1 MLTIMIILM
10 LLNLL
15 YDGIG
20 AFYSQA
26 IVSAKNPYAAYR
38 EALAAAA
45 HNKEENGN
53 NNDGGDT
60 DEFAR

>member
-10 LLNLL
+10 LLKLL

-20 AFYSQA
+20 AFYLQA

>member
-10 LLNLL
+10 LLKLL

-53 NNDGGDT
+53 
-60 DEFAR
+60 R

>member
-10 LLNLL
+10 LLKLL

-38 EALAAAA
+38 EALGRCCAQQGR
-45 HNKEENGN
+45 EWE
-53 NNDGGDT
+53 
-60 DEFAR
+60 

>member
-10 LLNLL
+10 LLKLL

-26 IVSAKNPYAAYR
+26 IVSA
-38 EALAAAA
+38 ALAAAA

>member
-10 LLNLL
+10 LLKLL

-20 AFYSQA
+20 DFSSGS
-26 IVSAKNPYAAYR
+26 IRTHGYR

>member
-10 LLNLL
+10 LLKLL
-15 YDGIG
+15 YDGVG

-38 EALAAAA
+38 EALASAAG
-45 HNKEENGN
+45 NKDDNENN
-53 NNDGGDT
+53 GGDT
-60 DEFAR
+60 DELTR

>member
-10 LLNLL
+10 LLKLL

-45 HNKEENGN
+45 HNKEELEVSHSRKKRSMN
-53 NNDGGDT
+53 
-60 DEFAR
+60 

>member
-10 LLNLL
+10 LLKLL
-15 YDGIG
+15 YDGVG

-26 IVSAKNPYAAYR
+26 IVSAKNPYTAYR

-45 HNKEENGN
+45 GNKDDNDN
-53 NNDGGDT
+53 NGGDT
-60 DEFAR
+60 DELTR

>member
-10 LLNLL
+10 LLKLL

-53 NNDGGDT
+53 NND
-60 DEFAR
+60 

>member
-1 MLTIMIILM
+1 MLVVMILM
-10 LLNLL
+10 MLLKLL
-15 YDGIG
+15 YDGISV
-20 AFYSQA
+20 FCSEI

>member
-10 LLNLL
+10 LLKLL

-26 IVSAKNPYAAYR
+26 IVSAKNPYASVNRKGKKYPQQSDIQM
-38 EALAAAA
+38 
-45 HNKEENGN
+45 N
-53 NNDGGDT
+53 
-60 DEFAR
+60 